1 MSSVQ
6 QGTVNNRGRVVLNKQ
21 DIEVGNELMRYVL
34 GRNNEN
40 LNQLRATYPNIRIAA
55 NRDTIFISSPENID
69 TCVKAVQVLITGAGT
84 TKTEMEFKRRLQKE
98 KESRRRTIQ
107 AANKIRENIEAEI
120 KQKHREELE
129 AKLAKSKNEHNTEG
143 GESSSEDEVDDAVF
157 NRNNP
162 FARLI
167 TGAD

>member
-1 MSSVQ
+1 MSSVSQ
-6 QGTVNNRGRVVLNKQ
+6 QGSNKGRPVLNKQ

-40 LNQLRATYPNIRIAA
+40 LNQLRTTYPNIRIAA

-69 TCVKAVQVLITGAGT
+69 TCVKAVQVLISGAGT

-120 KQKHREELE
+120 KQKHREDLE
-129 AKLAKSKNEHNTEG
+129 AKLAKSNGKG
-143 GESSSEDEVDDAVF
+143 GDASSEDEVDDAVF

-167 TGAD
+167 TSSD

>member
-1 MSSVQ
+1 
-6 QGTVNNRGRVVLNKQ
+6 
-21 DIEVGNELMRYVL
+21 MRYVL

-55 NRDTIFISSPENID
+55 NRDTIFISSPENIN
-69 TCVKAVQVLITGAGT
+69 TCVKAVQVLISGAGT

-107 AANKIRENIEAEI
+107 AANKIRENIESEI
-120 KQKHREELE
+120 KQKHREDLE
-129 AKLAKSKNEHNTEG
+129 AKLAKSKGATEPG
-143 GESSSEDEVDDAVF
+143 DVSSEEEVSDEVF
-157 NRNNP
+157 NKNNP

-167 TGAD
+167 TGAN

>member
-1 MSSVQ
+1 MSSVSQQQ
-6 QGTVNNRGRVVLNKQ
+6 QGPSNNRGRVVLNKQ

-84 TKTEMEFKRRLQKE
+84 TKTELEFKRRLQKE

-129 AKLAKSKNEHNTEG
+129 AKLAKSK
-143 GESSSEDEVDDAVF
+143 GESGDASSEDEVDDAVF